1 MVIRQHD
8 VRPPKGARKGR
19 KRRGRGN
26 GSGRGNY
33 SGRGM
38 KGAGARS
45 GPGTNPGFEGGQLPL
60 IRRLPTKRGFTNIFR
75 IDYAVVN
82 LSGLE
87 ERFEAGAHVTPEQMA
102 HVGLIRSLKLPI
114 KVLGDGE
121 VTKPLIVVAHRF
133 SATARERLVEAGGSV
148 EEIPRRRPWKRGD
161 AG

>member
-8 VRPPKGARKGR
+8 LRAPKGARKSR

-38 KGAGARS
+38 KGQGARS
-45 GPGTNPGFEGGQLPL
+45 GPGPNPGFEGGQLPL

-75 IDYAVVN
+75 TDYAVVN
-82 LSGLE
+82 LAGLE

-102 HVGLIRSLKLPI
+102 HVGLVRSLKLPI

-121 VTKPLIVVAHRF
+121 VTKPLMVEAHRF
-133 SATARERLVEAGGSV
+133 SATARERLLEAGGTV
-148 EEIPRRRPWKRGD
+148 EQIPGRKKWKRSN